1 MNITKALKERKMLKN
16 ELKRKLKIRKDNFIV
31 IIPKDASIEDMK
43 KLGDTNREFVS
54 FEDIT
59 ENIDSIVRELRNL
72 SERILITNINTIVEI
87 NGEEVSLAKLKLMVD
102 DKRSELAQ
110 LESINE
116 HGIFDQRRRI
126 STTEEEEKEVSQL
139 TDLELETMKKTL
151 ESEKNELESLLE
163 FTNANTA
170 INKM

>member
-31 IIPKDASIEDMK
+31 VISKDVSIEDMK
-43 KLGDTNREFVS
+43 KSGDSNREFVG

-59 ENIDSIVRELRNL
+59 ENINSIIKVLREL

-87 NGEEVSLAKLKLMVD
+87 NGEKVSLAMLKLLVD

-116 HGIFDQRRRI
+116 QGLFDKKRRI
-126 STTEEEEKEVSQL
+126 STTEEEEKEVAQL

-151 ESEKNELESLLE
+151 ESEKNTLESLLE
-163 FTNANTA
+163 FTNANTE
-170 INKM
+170 IIK